1 MLPEL
6 SAGLGTSLN
15 RASWAVT
22 AYMIP
27 FAVVMLVS
35 GTLGER
41 WGRAV
46 TLQWSYVGYAAAS
59 LACAI
64 APGLGLFLVARGVQ
78 GAANAFTSPLLVA
91 AISDAVAPRLLGRA
105 LGSFGSL
112 QAAGQAFAPLVAGAA
127 AAVDYRLAFIASAL
141 AACTLAITA
150 PTETPVSLRP
160 RSSAPPAGV
169 TAGRWRALANRRV
182 VVSCA
187 IAFCLYLAT
196 TGLQLLVALRAG
208 DRFGLGPDVRGLVI
222 AAFGTAGLLTGAR
235 MGRLADRF
243 GIRSFGLAVLGGF
256 GACVLLCGLAPSLW
270 LLLVLVAGAGVT
282 STASRVTVNAMAVR
296 STPANRGGATS
307 MTQAWQ
313 FLGSALAPVLLLP
326 IYTSGAV
333 AGFTVAAAVMIPA
346 AAVLGVAGEN
356 PVSTAEAALG
366 ERRQRRA
373 LARR

>member
-1 MLPEL
+1 
-6 SAGLGTSLN
+6 
-15 RASWAVT
+15 
-22 AYMIP
+22 
-27 FAVVMLVS
+27 
-35 GTLGER
+35 
-41 WGRAV
+41 
-46 TLQWSYVGYAAAS
+46 
-59 LACAI
+59 
-64 APGLGLFLVARGVQ
+64 
-78 GAANAFTSPLLVA
+78 
-91 AISDAVAPRLLGRA
+91 
-105 LGSFGSL
+105 
-112 QAAGQAFAPLVAGAA
+112 
-127 AAVDYRLAFIASAL
+127 
-141 AACTLAITA
+141 
-150 PTETPVSLRP
+150 
-160 RSSAPPAGV
+160 V